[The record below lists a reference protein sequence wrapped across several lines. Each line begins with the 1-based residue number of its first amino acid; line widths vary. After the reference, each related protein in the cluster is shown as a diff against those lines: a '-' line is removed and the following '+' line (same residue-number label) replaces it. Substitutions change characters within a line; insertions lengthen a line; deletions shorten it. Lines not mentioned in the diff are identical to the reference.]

1 MSTINPFKPIRLKEN
16 DMGVD
21 VYDSSYGKVTAS
33 CVGNVLSEDEKREID
48 SIMRNSI
55 LNVDETEDRTLENY
69 SPTLG
74 QVYQVWVD
82 PTNGKF
88 LNESRRGAILYPELE
103 DSTEFAGFDNCGASD
118 VDPIIVAESSRG
130 FNEARKLAADFYMDL
145 VTEGAS

>member
-55 LNVDETEDRTLENY
+55 LNVDETED
-69 SPTLG
+69 
-74 QVYQVWVD
+74 
-82 PTNGKF
+82 
-88 LNESRRGAILYPELE
+88 
-103 DSTEFAGFDNCGASD
+103 STEFAGFDNCGASD